1 MRYCHSFL
9 GFKVAMPT
17 FWTHRSP
24 LAWAL
29 LPLSW
34 LFCGVVKLRRL
45 AYRRGWFK
53 SYQSPIP
60 LIISGNITVGGTGK
74 TPFVIALA
82 KYFINQGIKPA
93 IISRGYGGKIKKE
106 PQLVDKLSDPRIVG
120 DETVLMANYVDCPIV
135 VCPIRKY
142 AVEFIIKNHKCDIIL
157 SDDGLQ
163 HYALQRNIE
172 IVLIG
177 EQGLGN
183 GFCLPAGMLRESLN
197 RLKTVDF
204 ILYKN
209 QDFILKAQ
217 PLRNLV
223 SQEILE
229 IDQLVGKTVHAIAGI
244 GNPESFFQQL
254 QTFGVQIIPH
264 SFPDHYYFKAEDICF
279 NDDLPVVMTEKDAV
293 KCRMIATAAHWF
305 VPVET
310 QLPTD
315 FLVSLQR
322 KLAMFKPFL
331 DILVCPVCKG
341 KLHYQKQPH
350 ELICP
355 ACRLAY
361 PIVDEIPKLLETEA
375 RRLSLEEHDKLK

>member
-1 MRYCHSFL
+1 
-9 GFKVAMPT
+9 MPA
-17 FWTHRSP
+17 FWKQQHL

-34 LFCGVVKLRRL
+34 LFCGGVKLRQL
-45 AYRRGWFK
+45 AYQCGWLK
-53 SYQSPIP
+53 SYKSPIP
-60 LIISGNITVGGTGK
+60 LIIIGNITVGGTGK

-93 IISRGYGGKIKKE
+93 IISRGYGGKIKNN
-106 PQLVDKLSDPRIVG
+106 PQLVDKFSDPKIVG
-120 DETVLMANYVDCPIV
+120 DETVLMANYVNCPIV
-135 VCPIRKY
+135 VCPTRKY
-142 AVEFIIKNHKCDIIL
+142 AVEFIIKNNNCDIIL

-183 GFCLPAGMLRESLN
+183 GFCLPSGMLRESVN
-197 RLKTVDF
+197 RLKTVNF

-209 QDFILKAQ
+209 EDFILKPQ

-223 SQEILE
+223 SQEIFE
-229 IDQLVGKTVHAIAGI
+229 IDQLAGKTIHAVAGI
-244 GNPESFFQQL
+244 GNPESFFKQL
-254 QTFGVQIIPH
+254 QTLGAQIIPH
-264 SFPDHYYFKAEDICF
+264 SFPDHYNFKKNDICF

-293 KCRMIATAAHWF
+293 KCRMIATSNHWLM
-305 VPVET
+305 PVET
-310 QLPTD
+310 QLPMN
-315 FLVSLQR
+315 FLISLQR

-350 ELICP
+350 ELICL

-361 PIVDEIPKLLETEA
+361 PVVDEIPKLLETEA
-375 RRLSLEEHDKLK
+375 RRLSLEELDQLKK